1 MLFRL
6 SDVSKSFG
14 AQDVLRGASLQ
25 VNPGEHV
32 GLVGRNGAGK
42 TTIFRLVT
50 GEESTDSGQ
59 VVRARGLKLGL
70 LAQHVHFKA
79 GSTVHESALAAFG
92 RLQQIEHEMHEL
104 EHRMADAADDLEKV
118 LSRYSDLQHEFER
131 EGGFEY
137 SAKAEAILQ
146 GLGFDRDTWQMET
159 EKLSG
164 GQQNRLGLACLLL
177 SEPDVLLLDEPT
189 NHLDVGAVEWL
200 EEFLQSYARGFV
212 IISHDRYFLDR
223 ACRRII
229 EIENGQAASYA
240 GNYSDFVVERE
251 ERREIQQ
258 RAYDNQQRL
267 IAKTEEFIRKNLAGQ
282 KTKQAKSRRTML
294 QKLERVDAVRGNQA
308 AGDFR
313 LQEIERAGTHVLTIN
328 DAAVGYG
335 DNVLARDISLILR
348 RGECLG
354 VIGPN
359 GSGKTTLVKTILG
372 KIPAL
377 TGEFRWGSKV
387 EIGYYAQQL
396 EDLDERNE
404 IIMELRR
411 VAPSTATAGEL
422 RSFLAKFRFF
432 GDDVY
437 KHIRDL
443 SGGEKGRLS
452 LAKLIYSGV
461 NVLVLD
467 EPTNHLDIPS
477 REALEEALEAYEG
490 TIVTISHDRF
500 FLDRVATQ
508 IIALDG
514 RGSVE
519 HYNGDY
525 TEYHDWKAMR
535 SVPSASANGSTAQR
549 SGPETKSGRSS
560 TSEAAQSVKG
570 TSRNR
575 QLSAK
580 ASGSGM
586 KSVPSASADGTKRVK
601 VVKKPRDPQMIEA
614 EIAELESAPP
624 RSQTKCPLPKWRAT
638 SPNLSRQTTLTR
650 RPRPDWL
657 SCTTSGS
664 GRRAASLRQRKSRRV
679 AKALLL
685 VDAQDTC
692 LTSRSAVCYFR
703 ALAKESNSLAS
714 LSRRHVAQLVEHFPD
729 TEGVSGSSPLVP
741 TNPQI
746 SQRSFISLARG

>member
-6 SDVSKSFG
+6 SEVHKSYG
-14 AQDVLRGASLQ
+14 AQDVLRGVSLQ
-25 VNPGEHV
+25 INPGEHV

-42 TTIFRLVT
+42 TTIFRLINLEET
-50 GEESTDSGQ
+50 PDRGE

-70 LAQHVHFKA
+70 LAQHVHFEK

-104 EHRMADAADDLEKV
+104 EHRMADAGDDLEKV
-118 LSRYSDLQHEFER
+118 LARYSDLQHEYER

-137 SAKAEAILQ
+137 SAKAENILQ
-146 GLGFDRDTWQMET
+146 GLGFDRDSWQMET

-164 GQQNRLGLACLLL
+164 GQQNRLGLARLLL

-200 EEFLQSYARGFV
+200 EEFLQSYPAGFV
-212 IISHDRYFLDR
+212 IVSHDRYFLDR

-229 EIENGQAASYA
+229 EIENGQANSYT
-240 GNYSDFVVERE
+240 GNYSDYLAERE

-258 RAYDNQQRL
+258 RAFENQQRL

-294 QKLERVDAVRGNQA
+294 QRLERIDAVRADQG

-313 LQEIERAGTHVLTIN
+313 LQEIERAGTHVLTIT
-328 DAAVGYG
+328 DASIGYG
-335 DNVLARDISLILR
+335 DHILARDISLILR
-348 RGECLG
+348 RSECLG

-359 GSGKTTLVKTILG
+359 GSGKTTFLKTILG
-372 KIPAL
+372 KIPSL
-377 TGEFRWGSKV
+377 SGEFRWGSRV

-422 RSFLAKFRFF
+422 RSFLAKFLFF

-437 KHIRDL
+437 KHVRDL
-443 SGGEKGRLS
+443 SGGGKGRVA
-452 LAKLIYSGV
+452 LAKLIYSGA

-467 EPTNHLDIPS
+467 EPTNHLGIPS

-508 IIALDG
+508 ILALDG
-514 RGSVE
+514 EGNSE
-519 HYNGDY
+519 HYNGNY
-525 TEYHDWKAMR
+525 TEYHDWKA
-535 SVPSASANGSTAQR
+535 
-549 SGPETKSGRSS
+549 GRSEPPAVADGS
-560 TSEAAQSVKG
+560 SIETEQGALRRS
-570 TSRNR
+570 
-575 QLSAK
+575 SAK
-580 ASGSGM
+580 M
-586 KSVPSASADGTKRVK
+586 KSVPPAVASASKSGHAKSRESKRVK
-601 VVKKPRDPQMIEA
+601 IIKKPRGPEIIEA
-614 EIAELESAPP
+614 EVTELEKRIAELSNDMTRPEIASDITRLVVVNDEYE
-624 RSQTKCPLPKWRAT
+624 RSEAQL
-638 SPNLSRQTTLTR
+638 
-650 RPRPDWL
+650 
-657 SCTTSGS
+657 
-664 GRRAASLRQRKSRRV
+664 
-679 AKALLL
+679 ALLL
-685 VDAQDTC
+685 DEWERAERAAVSAKKK
-692 LTSRSAVCYFR
+692 RSQHR
-703 ALAKESNSLAS
+703 
-714 LSRRHVAQLVEHFPD
+714 
-729 TEGVSGSSPLVP
+729 
-741 TNPQI
+741 
-746 SQRSFISLARG
+746 

>member
-6 SDVSKSFG
+6 SDVEKSFG

-50 GEESTDSGQ
+50 QEETPDVGE

-70 LAQHVHFKA
+70 LAQHIHFEA

-92 RLQQIEHEMHEL
+92 RLQRIEHEMHEL
-104 EHRMADAADDLEKV
+104 EHQMADAGDDLEKI
-118 LSRYSDLQHEFER
+118 LERYSDLQHEYER

-146 GLGFDRDTWQMET
+146 GLGFDREAWHMET

-200 EEFLQSYARGFV
+200 EEFLQTYPSAFV

-223 ACRRII
+223 ASRRII
-229 EIENGQAASYA
+229 EIENGRATSYT
-240 GNYSDFVVERE
+240 GNYSDYLVERE
-251 ERREIQQ
+251 EQREIQQ

-267 IAKTEEFIRKNLAGQ
+267 IAKTEDFIRRNLAGQ

-294 QKLERVDAVRGNQA
+294 QRLDRVEAVRGDQSS
-308 AGDFR
+308 GDFR
-313 LQEIERAGTHVLTIN
+313 MQDIERAGAHVLTVTEAGI
-328 DAAVGYG
+328 GYP
-335 DNVLARDISLILR
+335 DKMLANDISLILR

-359 GSGKTTLVKTILG
+359 GSGKTTFVKTILG
-372 KIPAL
+372 KLPQL
-377 TGEFRWGSKV
+377 SGEVRWGSKV
-387 EIGYYAQQL
+387 QIGYYAQQL
-396 EDLDERNE
+396 EDLDDRNE

-411 VAPSTATAGEL
+411 VAPSSATAGEL
-422 RSFLAKFRFF
+422 RSFLAKFLFT

-437 KHIRDL
+437 KHVRDL
-443 SGGEKGRLS
+443 SGGEKGRLA

-477 REALEEALEAYEG
+477 REALEEALQAYEG
-490 TIVTISHDRF
+490 TIVTISHDRY

-508 IIALDG
+508 ILALDG
-514 RGSVE
+514 EGGAE

-525 TEYHDWKAMR
+525 TEYHDWRAARSKGNAQQDESR
-535 SVPSASANGSTAQR
+535 RRSAAASTRDGLKSVPALAGGLS
-549 SGPETKSGRSS
+549 EKKTKSGQSS
-560 TSEAAQSVKG
+560 TAEGSRRRKSAAAAG
-570 TSRNR
+570 
-575 QLSAK
+575 
-580 ASGSGM
+580 ASN
-586 KSVPSASADGTKRVK
+586 RVK
-601 VVKKPRDPQMIEA
+601 IIKKPREPDTIEA
-614 EIAELESAPP
+614 EISELEKLIADLSTEMAKPEIARDITELVRVNDAYQQADARLAELIDE
-624 RSQTKCPLPKWRAT
+624 WERAE
-638 SPNLSRQTTLTR
+638 
-650 RPRPDWL
+650 
-657 SCTTSGS
+657 TTS
-664 GRRAASLRQRKSRRV
+664 
-679 AKALLL
+679 
-685 VDAQDTC
+685 
-692 LTSRSAVCYFR
+692 
-703 ALAKESNSLAS
+703 
-714 LSRRHVAQLVEHFPD
+714 
-729 TEGVSGSSPLVP
+729 SS
-741 TNPQI
+741 
-746 SQRSFISLARG
+746 SKR

>member
-6 SDVSKSFG
+6 SEVHKSFA

-50 GEESTDSGQ
+50 GEEAVDRGD

-70 LAQHVHFKA
+70 LAQHVHFKQ

-104 EHRMADAADDLEKV
+104 EHRMADPGGDLEKV
-118 LSRYSDLQHEFER
+118 LARYSDLQHEFER

-137 SAKAEAILQ
+137 SAKAESILQ
-146 GLGFDRDTWQMET
+146 GLGFDKDTWQMET

-189 NHLDVGAVEWL
+189 NHLDVNAVEWL
-200 EEFLQSYARGFV
+200 EQFLQSYASGFV

-223 ACRRII
+223 ACARII
-229 EIENGQAASYA
+229 EVENGQATSYN
-240 GNYSDFVVERE
+240 GNYSHYLVERE

-258 RAYDNQQRL
+258 RAYENQQRL

-294 QKLERVDAVRGNQA
+294 QRLERVDAVRGDQA
-308 AGDFR
+308 SGDFR
-313 LQEIERAGTHVLTIN
+313 LQDIERTGTHVLTIN
-328 DAAVGYG
+328 EGAIGYG
-335 DNVLARDISLILR
+335 DNVLGRDISLILR

-359 GSGKTTLVKTILG
+359 GSGKTTFLKTILG
-372 KIPAL
+372 KIPFL
-377 TGEFRWGSKV
+377 NGDVRWGSKV

-396 EDLDERNE
+396 EDLDDRNE
-404 IIMELRR
+404 IMMELRR
-411 VAPSTATAGEL
+411 VAPSSATAGEL
-422 RSFLAKFRFF
+422 RSFLAKFLFV

-437 KHIRDL
+437 KHVRDL

-461 NVLVLD
+461 NVLLLD

-477 REALEEALEAYEG
+477 RESLEEALEAYEG
-490 TIVTISHDRF
+490 TIITISHDRF

-508 IIALDG
+508 ILALDG
-514 RGSVE
+514 AGKVE

-525 TEYHDWKAMR
+525 TEYHDWKAAR
-535 SVPSASANGSTAQR
+535 ARGEQPPAV
-549 SGPETKSGRSS
+549 SGQQIA
-560 TSEAAQSVKG
+560 SEA
-570 TSRNR
+570 RP
-575 QLSAK
+575 
-580 ASGSGM
+580 SGM
-586 KSVPSASADGTKRVK
+586 ATSQKSHARTAERQRGAKSVSPAVAGGLNVDSKRVK
-601 VVKKPRDPQMIEA
+601 VVKKPRDPQTVEA
-614 EIAELESAPP
+614 EIAELEKQAAEVSNEMSKPEVA
-624 RSQTKCPLPKWRAT
+624 RDITKLVAANEAYEKAQARLAELYDEWERAEAAT
-638 SPNLSRQTTLTR
+638 SPVKKKT
-650 RPRPDWL
+650 
-657 SCTTSGS
+657 
-664 GRRAASLRQRKSRRV
+664 SRR
-679 AKALLL
+679 
-685 VDAQDTC
+685 
-692 LTSRSAVCYFR
+692 
-703 ALAKESNSLAS
+703 
-714 LSRRHVAQLVEHFPD
+714 
-729 TEGVSGSSPLVP
+729 
-741 TNPQI
+741 
-746 SQRSFISLARG
+746 

>member
-6 SDVSKSFG
+6 SDVYKSYG
-14 AQDVLRGASLQ
+14 AQDVLRGTGLQ
-25 VNPGEHV
+25 INPGEHV

-50 GEESTDSGQ
+50 GEESADTGE

-92 RLQQIEHEMHEL
+92 RLQQIEHEMHNL
-104 EHRMADAADDLEKV
+104 EHRMADAGDDLQKV
-118 LSRYSDLQHEFER
+118 LERYSDLQHEFEH

-146 GLGFDRDTWQMET
+146 GLGFDRDSWQTET

-200 EEFLQSYARGFV
+200 EEFLQSYAGAFV

-223 ACRRII
+223 ACRRIV
-229 EIENGQAASYA
+229 EVENGQTIGYK

-258 RAYDNQQRL
+258 RAYENQQRL

-282 KTKQAKSRRTML
+282 KTKQAKSRRNML
-294 QKLERVDAVRGNQA
+294 QRLERLDAVRADQA
-308 AGDFR
+308 SGDFR
-313 LQEIERAGTHVLTIN
+313 LQDVERAGTHVLTI
-328 DAAVGYG
+328 DEVAIGYG
-335 DNVLARDISLILR
+335 ERVLGRDISLILR

-359 GSGKTTLVKTILG
+359 GSGKTTFLKTILG
-372 KIPAL
+372 TIPAL
-377 TGEFRWGSKV
+377 DGEIRWGSRV

-396 EDLDERNE
+396 EDLNERNE

-411 VAPSTATAGEL
+411 VAPSTATSGDL
-422 RSFLAKFRFF
+422 RSFLAQFLFF
-432 GDDVY
+432 GENVY
-437 KHIRDL
+437 KHVHDL
-443 SGGEKGRLS
+443 SGGEKGRLA

-508 IIALDG
+508 ILALDG
-514 RGSVE
+514 EGNVD

-525 TEYHDWKAMR
+525 TEYHDWKAAR
-535 SVPSASANGSTAQR
+535 ANGSEPPAVAGEPER
-549 SGPETKSGRSS
+549 SASELQPSRRATSRKRSSGR
-560 TSEAAQSVKG
+560 
-570 TSRNR
+570 
-575 QLSAK
+575 
-580 ASGSGM
+580 ASNGAT
-586 KSVPSASADGTKRVK
+586 KSVPSASVDGSKRVK
-601 VVKKPRDPQMIEA
+601 VVKKPRDPELIEDDITDLEKRLTDLSNEMSKPEVA
-614 EIAELESAPP
+614 RDITKLVAVNDEYERVQARLAELYDEWERAETAMMSA
-624 RSQTKCPLPKWRAT
+624 TK
-638 SPNLSRQTTLTR
+638 R
-650 RPRPDWL
+650 R
-657 SCTTSGS
+657 
-664 GRRAASLRQRKSRRV
+664 
-679 AKALLL
+679 
-685 VDAQDTC
+685 
-692 LTSRSAVCYFR
+692 
-703 ALAKESNSLAS
+703 
-714 LSRRHVAQLVEHFPD
+714 
-729 TEGVSGSSPLVP
+729 
-741 TNPQI
+741 
-746 SQRSFISLARG
+746 